1 MDTRRHPGDLL
12 HSSVEG
18 IRDHE
23 VRRLFGKLSL
33 SPEQRE
39 AVENLS
45 CSLVE
50 ELLIH
55 GPIAERID
63 LIQELREKRG
73 RQGA

>member
-33 SPEQRE
+33 SSEQRE

-73 RQGA
+73 R

>member
-1 MDTRRHPGDLL
+1 MDTRRHTEDLP

-18 IRDHE
+18 TRDHE

-33 SPEQRE
+33 SLEQRE

-50 ELLIH
+50 GLLIH

-73 RQGA
+73 R